1 MKLDIRDN
9 GLISIWAV
17 SGMRC
22 RQDGF
27 TGKCAV
33 AFGLGLV
40 ISCFCPTGL
49 MLFIVAVIIVVLGI
63 ALLRC

>member
-1 MKLDIRDN
+1 
-9 GLISIWAV
+9 
-17 SGMRC
+17 MR
-22 RQDGF
+22 RKNESRAGPY
-27 TGKCAV
+27 AV

-49 MLFIVAVIIVVLGI
+49 ILFIMACIVVALGI

>member
-1 MKLDIRDN
+1 
-9 GLISIWAV
+9 
-17 SGMRC
+17 MRC
-22 RQDGF
+22 RNEFPAGRY
-27 TGKCAV
+27 AV

-49 MLFIVAVIIVVLGI
+49 MLFIVACIIVALGI